1 MDRAS
6 SNFVSQKGSYEN
18 PFAVKILGQ
27 VEGQVP
33 QPRQK
38 GELLAQVTY
47 AFDSEQIV
55 TVTVSNPRSNTVVAR
70 FLVNAQVNQTQR
82 SG

>member
-1 MDRAS
+1 M
-6 SNFVSQKGSYEN
+6 
-18 PFAVKILGQ
+18 KILGQ

-55 TVTVSNPRSNTVVAR
+55 TVTVSDPRRNTVVAR
-70 FLVNAQVNQTQR
+70 FSVNAQVNQTQEVVKEDL
-82 SG
+82 SELQAIFAKFIS

>member
-1 MDRAS
+1 M
-6 SNFVSQKGSYEN
+6 
-18 PFAVKILGQ
+18 KILGQ

-47 AFDSEQIV
+47 AIDSEQIV
-55 TVTVSNPRSNTVVAR
+55 TVTVSDPRSNTIVAR
-70 FLVNAQVNQTQR
+70 FSVNAQVNQTQEVVKEDL
-82 SG
+82 SELQAIFAKFIS